1 MDIISVSGLSSS
13 GKSVALHS
21 LEDLGY
27 YCMDNL
33 PAALLSQFLNQ
44 FKPMANGHAEH
55 AAVSIYSRNRQF
67 LKYFLNAFA
76 HLRKIGQPAQIVF
89 LEAADETLLQCYSET
104 RRKHSLTD
112 ATTPLLDGIAV
123 ERTLLDPLEQQAD
136 CRIST
141 IHTTP
146 HELRS
151 TTRGFAGGHRAGR
164 PTLFCQSFD
173 FKHGTLIDVDY
184 ISTCAVSQIPT
195 GKPNSGPSPER
206 IQ

>member
-67 LKYFLNAFA
+67 LKFFLNAFA

-123 ERTLLDPLEQQAD
+123 ERTLLAPLE
-136 CRIST
+136 
-141 IHTTP
+141 
-146 HELRS
+146 
-151 TTRGFAGGHRAGR
+151 
-164 PTLFCQSFD
+164 
-173 FKHGTLIDVDY
+173 
-184 ISTCAVSQIPT
+184 
-195 GKPNSGPSPER
+195 
-206 IQ
+206 

>member
-1 MDIISVSGLSSS
+1 MDIIIVSGLSGS

-27 YCMDNL
+27 YCIDNL

-44 FKPMANGHAEH
+44 FEPMANGHAEH
-55 AAVSIYSRNRQF
+55 AAVSIDSRNRQF
-67 LKYFLNAFA
+67 LKSLPNALA
-76 HLRKIGQPAQIVF
+76 HLRKIGQPARIVF
-89 LEAADETLLQCYSET
+89 LEATDETLLQRYSET
-104 RRKHSLTD
+104 RRKHPLTD

-123 ERTLLDPLEQQAD
+123 ERTLLAPLEQQAD
-136 CRIST
+136 CRINT
-141 IHTTP
+141 THTTP

-151 TTRGFAGGHRAGR
+151 TIREFAGAISPAGLLCFSSR
-164 PTLFCQSFD
+164 SALNMARRSTPTIF
-173 FKHGTLIDVDY
+173 
-184 ISTCAVSQIPT
+184 STCAVLQIPT